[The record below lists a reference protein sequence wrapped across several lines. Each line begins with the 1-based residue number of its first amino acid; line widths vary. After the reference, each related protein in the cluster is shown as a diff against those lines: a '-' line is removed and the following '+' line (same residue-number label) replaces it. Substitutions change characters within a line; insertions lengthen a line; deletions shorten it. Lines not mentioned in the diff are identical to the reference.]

1 MFLTPPS
8 AQKQFKAKD
17 LKYVRTE
24 MFEDVRLSIKNYLGV
39 KNISEQCL
47 SLSESRFRF
56 FLEVLCAVL
65 ECDISA

>member
-1 MFLTPPS
+1 
-8 AQKQFKAKD
+8 
-17 LKYVRTE
+17 

>member
-1 MFLTPPS
+1 ML
-8 AQKQFKAKD
+8 
-17 LKYVRTE
+17 
-24 MFEDVRLSIKNYLGV
+24 EDVRLSIKNYLGV